1 MRFERQI
8 LLLRD
13 QELFFSLEKVFESKT
28 QEWESHYLALNSMS
42 WRKNRVPREIEWK
55 KGLGDSDFVNISFWK
70 RKIRFELFWWQNY
83 FKKLDLI
90 LDDPKLLFQSIL
102 CSLN

>member
-42 WRKNRVPREIEWK
+42 WRKSRVPREIEWK
-55 KGLGDSDFVNISFWK
+55 NIWEIQILWIFP
-70 RKIRFELFWWQNY
+70 FERGR
-83 FKKLDLI
+83 
-90 LDDPKLLFQSIL
+90 
-102 CSLN
+102 